1 MMDLMSPHVTELNS
15 INLSLRKLFTF
26 KLDQDDINNSELF
39 FTIQS
44 SVKYILLEYL
54 CEVKYQSEAHK
65 ICIHLL

>member
-26 KLDQDDINNSELF
+26 KLNQDDINNSKLF

-54 CEVKYQSEAHK
+54 CEV
-65 ICIHLL
+65 

>member
-1 MMDLMSPHVTELNS
+1 MDLMSPHVTELNS

-26 KLDQDDINNSELF
+26 KLNQDDINNSELF

-54 CEVKYQSEAHK
+54 CEVWHQREAHN